1 MSFVHLHNHTHFSL
15 LDGACKI
22 HELILET
29 KRLGMDSLA
38 VTDHGNM
45 YGVLE
50 FYTEAIK
57 HEIKPIIGCEVYLA
71 PRERTKHAPV
81 EGEPNSYHL
90 VLLAKNK
97 TGYKN
102 LIKLTSYAFIQ
113 GFYYRPRIDKDL
125 LKQFSEGLIV
135 LSACLKGEVTSKLRQ
150 GRREAAIAAVEF
162 YQQVFGDDFY
172 LEVQNHGLAEE
183 QTAYTAVQ
191 DLARE
196 MGVPLVATND
206 VHYLHK
212 KDHLAHD
219 ILLCLQT
226 GKDRDDPNRMR
237 YQTDELYL
245 KSAEE
250 MYARFKGQADILERT
265 LEVAGKIDL
274 RLDFGQRHL
283 PAFPIPPSEGQTMK
297 PDEYLEKI
305 ARRGLEKRYTNV
317 STEQVQRLEYELT
330 VIKKMDFAGYFLIVQ
345 DFINAARERNIP
357 VGLGR
362 GSAAGSLVAYA
373 LGITNIDPLKYD
385 LLFERF
391 LNPERISLP
400 DIDIDFCYERR
411 DEVIDYVKE
420 KYGKNNVAQIITF
433 GTMASR
439 GVIRDVSRVLKIPIP
454 QADAIAKKIPVIQG
468 KPLPLSEAFK
478 IVPELKKL
486 SEEDD
491 PKIAELLEF
500 SKTLEGM
507 ARHASVHAAGIL
519 IAPDDITNYVP
530 LAITAEKEVTTQ
542 WTMNWCEAIGLLKM
556 DFLGLRNL
564 TVINKTEEMIRKRHD
579 PDFSIEK
586 IPMNDPPTF
595 ELFGKG
601 NTVGVFQFESSGMQD
616 YLRKLKPNRL
626 EDLIAMN
633 ALYRPGPMD
642 MIDDFIARKKG
653 QKEITYLHPKL
664 EPILSETYGIIVYQ
678 EQVMRITSTL
688 GGFSLA
694 ESDLMRRIMGKKK
707 KKEMEGQKEKFIS
720 GSVKNKIDVKIA
732 REIAEMI
739 EKFASYG
746 FNKSHAAAYA
756 LIAYQTAFL
765 KSNYAAEFMAAN
777 LSSEVHDTDRIVV
790 LIDDCRRMGI
800 EVIAPDIN
808 ISEAHFE
815 PKDKDKIAFGLVAI
829 KNVGHAAI
837 QSILEQRKKTAPFAG
852 IFQLLQNVDLRLV
865 NKKVLENLIQSGAMD
880 SLEGTRAQKF
890 HAIEKALELGQ
901 SLQSRKRK
909 AGEQKSLFD
918 VNPEVNDTL
927 TYPALPDVPA
937 WSVQDTLAR
946 EKEALGLYLSGHPL
960 GKYKNIL
967 TLYRSKLDNKNGA
980 AFNEEGNVRIC
991 GMITE
996 IRTLLDKKQNKMAF
1010 IKLEDFDRTYEAVIF
1025 GSIYKNV
1032 ENLVK
1037 KDALVLVQGRLN
1049 SSLDDPVI
1057 KIICDEVYDLE
1068 KVPALL
1074 TEYLIVR
1081 VDNTQITKQ
1090 KIADLHKTLYAHRG
1104 KLPVYFKVTLNGTE
1118 EVNMISRKMQVQID
1132 HKLLDELIGLIGF
1145 ENLKVKVKTR

>member
-1 MSFVHLHNHTHFSL
+1 
-15 LDGACKI
+15 
-22 HELILET
+22 
-29 KRLGMDSLA
+29 
-38 VTDHGNM
+38 
-45 YGVLE
+45 
-50 FYTEAIK
+50 
-57 HEIKPIIGCEVYLA
+57 
-71 PRERTKHAPV
+71 
-81 EGEPNSYHL
+81 
-90 VLLAKNK
+90 
-97 TGYKN
+97 
-102 LIKLTSYAFIQ
+102 
-113 GFYYRPRIDKDL
+113 
-125 LKQFSEGLIV
+125 
-135 LSACLKGEVTSKLRQ
+135 
-150 GRREAAIAAVEF
+150 
-162 YQQVFGDDFY
+162 
-172 LEVQNHGLAEE
+172 
-183 QTAYTAVQ
+183 
-191 DLARE
+191 
-196 MGVPLVATND
+196 MGVAVVATND

-212 KDHLAHD
+212 KDQQAHD

-245 KSAEE
+245 KSPEE
-250 MYARFKGQADILERT
+250 MYTRFKGQTGVLERT
-265 LEVAGKIDL
+265 LEIAAKIDL
-274 RLDFGQRHL
+274 RLDFNRRHL
-283 PAFPIPPSEGQTMK
+283 PAFPIPSEAGAAT

-305 ARRGLEKRYTNV
+305 ARQGLQKRYT
-317 STEQVQRLEYELT
+317 SIAAEQVQRLEYELS
-330 VIKKMDFAGYFLIVQ
+330 VIKKMGFAGYFLIVQ

-362 GSAAGSLVAYA
+362 GSAAGSLVAYS

-391 LNPERISLP
+391 LNPARISLP

-411 DEVIDYVKE
+411 DEVIDYVRT

-454 QADAIAKKIPVIQG
+454 KADAIAKKIPVIQG
-468 KPLPLSEAFK
+468 KPMPLNEAFK

-486 SEEDD
+486 SEEED
-491 PKIAELLEF
+491 PKIAELLEY
-500 SKTLEGM
+500 SKTLEGLS
-507 ARHASVHAAGIL
+507 RHASVHAAGIL

-579 PDFSIEK
+579 PHFSIEH
-586 IPMNDPPTF
+586 IPLDDPATF

-601 NTVGVFQFESSGMQD
+601 YTVGVFQFESTGMQD

-678 EQVMRITSTL
+678 EQVMRITSAL

-694 ESDLMRRIMGKKK
+694 ESDIMRRIMGKKK
-707 KKEMEGQKEKFIS
+707 KKEMEGQKEKFIR
-720 GSVKNKIDVKIA
+720 GSVQNKVDEKTA
-732 REIAEMI
+732 RGIAEMI

-765 KSNYAAEFMAAN
+765 KSNYTAEFMAAN
-777 LSSEVHDTDRIVV
+777 LSSEVHDTDRIVA

-808 ISEAHFE
+808 YSEAHFE
-815 PKDKDKIAFGLVAI
+815 PTDKGKIAFGLVAI
-829 KNVGHAAI
+829 KNVGHTAI
-837 QSILEQRKKTAPFAG
+837 HSILEQRKKTTPFAS
-852 IFQLLQNVDLRLV
+852 IFQLVQNIDLRLV
-865 NKKVLENLIQSGAMD
+865 NKKVMENLIQSGALD

-890 HAIEKALELGQ
+890 HAIEKALEFGQ

-918 VNPEVNDTL
+918 VNPQVNDTI
-927 TYPALPDVPA
+927 TYPLLPDVPA

-967 TLYRSKLDNKNGA
+967 NLYSSRLDVKNGA
-980 AFNEEGNVRIC
+980 RSLEEGAVRIC

-1032 ENLVK
+1032 ENLIK
-1037 KDALVLVQGRLN
+1037 KDSLVLVHGRLN
-1049 SSLDDPVI
+1049 SSLDDPLI
-1057 KIICDEVYDLE
+1057 KIIGDGVVDLE
-1068 KVPALL
+1068 MVPSNL
-1074 TEYLIVR
+1074 TEYLLVR
-1081 VDNTQITKQ
+1081 IDKIHITKQ
-1090 KIADLHKTLYAHRG
+1090 KITDLHKTLYAHRG
-1104 KLPVYFKVTLNGTE
+1104 KLPVYFKVTLNGSA
-1118 EVNMISRKMQVQID
+1118 EVDMISRKMQVDIN
-1132 HKLLDELIGLIGF
+1132 HKLLDELVALIGL
-1145 ENLKVKVKTR
+1145 ENIKVKVKTR

>member
-1 MSFVHLHNHTHFSL
+1 MSFVHLHNHTHYSL

-29 KRLGMDSLA
+29 RRLGMDSLA
-38 VTDHGNM
+38 ITDHGNM

-50 FYTEAIK
+50 FYTEAVR
-57 HEIKPIIGCEVYLA
+57 HGVKPIIGCEVYLA
-71 PRERTKHAPV
+71 PQQRTIQAPLS
-81 EGEPNSYHL
+81 GEPTSYHL
-90 VLLAKNK
+90 VLLAKNE

-102 LIKLTSYAFIQ
+102 LIKLSSYAFLQ
-113 GFYYRPRIDKDL
+113 GFYYRPRIDKEL
-125 LKQFSEGLIV
+125 LRQYSDGLIV

-150 GRREAAIAAVEF
+150 GKRDAAIAAVEF

-172 LEVQNHGLAEE
+172 LEVQNHGMAEE
-183 QTAYTAVQ
+183 QAAYNMVTE
-191 DLARE
+191 LARE
-196 MGVPLVATND
+196 MGVALVATND
-206 VHYLHK
+206 VHYLQR
-212 KDHLAHD
+212 KDYQAHD

-245 KSAEE
+245 KSPEE
-250 MYARFKGQADILERT
+250 MYSRFKGQTKILEQT
-265 LEVAGKIDL
+265 VEVAEKINL
-274 RLDFGQRHL
+274 KLDFSQRYL
-283 PAFPIPPSEGQTMK
+283 PAFPIPVGEGSLS

-305 ARRGLEKRYTNV
+305 ARQALPKRYTSV
-317 STEQVQRLEYELT
+317 TVDQVQRLEYELG
-330 VIKKMDFAGYFLIVQ
+330 VIRKMGFAGYFLIVE
-345 DFINAARERNIP
+345 DFISAARERGIP

-373 LGITNIDPLKYD
+373 LGITDIDPLKYD

-454 QADAIAKKIPVIQG
+454 KADAIAKKIPVIQG
-468 KPLPLSEAFK
+468 KPMPLNEAFK
-478 IVPELKKL
+478 IIPELKNL
-486 SEEDD
+486 STEDD
-491 PKIAELLEF
+491 PKIKELIEF
-500 SKTLEGM
+500 SKTLEGL

-530 LAITAEKEVTTQ
+530 LALTADKQITTQ
-542 WTMNWCEAIGLLKM
+542 WTMNWCESIGLLKM

-564 TVINKTEEMIRKRHD
+564 TVINKTEQMIRKRHNA
-579 PDFSIEK
+579 DFSVHH
-586 IPMNDPPTF
+586 IPMDDQSTF

-616 YLRKLKPNRL
+616 YLRKLNPNRL

-633 ALYRPGPMD
+633 ALYRPGPMN

-664 EPILSETYGIIVYQ
+664 EPILNETYGIIVYQ
-678 EQVMRITSTL
+678 EQVMRITSAL

-694 ESDLMRRIMGKKK
+694 ESDIMRRIMGKKK
-707 KKEMEGQKEKFIS
+707 KKEMEGQKEKFIA
-720 GSVKNKIDVKIA
+720 GSVRNNVDEKIA
-732 REIAEMI
+732 REIADMI

-765 KSNYAAEFMAAN
+765 KSHYPAEFMAAN
-777 LSSEVHDTDRIVV
+777 LSSEVHDTDRVV
-790 LIDDCRRMGI
+790 ALIDECRRMGI

-808 ISEAHFE
+808 YSEAHFE
-815 PKDKDKIAFGLVAI
+815 PKDKNKIAFGLVAI

-837 QSILEQRKKTAPFAG
+837 DSILEQRKKTGPFG
-852 IFQLLQNVDLRLV
+852 SIYQLLQSVDLRLV

-880 SLEGTRAQKF
+880 SLPGTRAQKF
-890 HAIEKALELGQ
+890 HAIEKALEFGQ
-901 SLQSRKRK
+901 NFQSRKRK

-918 VNPEVNDTL
+918 VDPQVNDTV
-927 TYPALPDVPA
+927 TYPLLPDVPD
-937 WSVQDTLAR
+937 WSVQDTLGR

-960 GKYKNIL
+960 GKYENIL
-967 TLYRSKLDNKNGA
+967 KLYRSKLDAKNGIA
-980 AFNEEGNVRIC
+980 PGEEGRVKIG

-1010 IKLEDFDRTYEAVIF
+1010 VKLEDFERTYEAVIF
-1025 GSIYKNV
+1025 GSIFKNV
-1032 ENLVK
+1032 ENLIK
-1037 KDALVLVQGRLN
+1037 KDALVLLQGRLN
-1049 SSLDDPVI
+1049 SMLDEPI
-1057 KIICDEVYDLE
+1057 LKIICDEVYDLE
-1068 KVPALL
+1068 NVPATL
-1074 TEYLIVR
+1074 TESLIMR
-1081 VDNTQITKQ
+1081 INQTQITKET
-1090 KIADLHKTLYAHRG
+1090 IADLHKTLYAHRG
-1104 KLPVYFKVTLNGTE
+1104 KLPVYFKVTLNGSDE
-1118 EVNMISRKMQVQID
+1118 INMVSKKIQVDID
-1132 HKLLDELIGLIGF
+1132 HKLLDELVALIGLDNIR
-1145 ENLKVKVKTR
+1145 VKIKSR

>member
-1 MSFVHLHNHTHFSL
+1 
-15 LDGACKI
+15 
-22 HELILET
+22 
-29 KRLGMDSLA
+29 
-38 VTDHGNM
+38 M
-45 YGVLE
+45 Y
-50 FYTEAIK
+50 T
-57 HEIKPIIGCEVYLA
+57 
-71 PRERTKHAPV
+71 
-81 EGEPNSYHL
+81 
-90 VLLAKNK
+90 
-97 TGYKN
+97 
-102 LIKLTSYAFIQ
+102 
-113 GFYYRPRIDKDL
+113 
-125 LKQFSEGLIV
+125 
-135 LSACLKGEVTSKLRQ
+135 
-150 GRREAAIAAVEF
+150 
-162 YQQVFGDDFY
+162 
-172 LEVQNHGLAEE
+172 
-183 QTAYTAVQ
+183 
-191 DLARE
+191 
-196 MGVPLVATND
+196 
-206 VHYLHK
+206 
-212 KDHLAHD
+212 
-219 ILLCLQT
+219 
-226 GKDRDDPNRMR
+226 
-237 YQTDELYL
+237 
-245 KSAEE
+245 
-250 MYARFKGQADILERT
+250 RFKGQASILERT

-274 RLDFGQRHL
+274 RLDFSQRHL
-283 PAFPIPPSEGQTMK
+283 PAFPIPLSEGQTIK

-317 STEQVQRLEYELT
+317 TAEQVQRLEYELA

-454 QADAIAKKIPVIQG
+454 KADAIAKKIPVIQG

-478 IVPELKKL
+478 IIPELKKL

-500 SKTLEGM
+500 SKTLEGL

-530 LAITAEKEVTTQ
+530 LAVTADKEVTTQ

-579 PDFSIEK
+579 PNFSIEN
-586 IPMNDPPTF
+586 IPLNDPATF

-678 EQVMRITSTL
+678 EQVMRITSAL

-720 GSVKNKIDVKIA
+720 GSVQNKIDAKIA

-815 PKDKDKIAFGLVAI
+815 PKEKDKIAFGLVAI
-829 KNVGHAAI
+829 KNVGHTAI
-837 QSILEQRKKTAPFAG
+837 NSILEQRKKTAPFG
-852 IFQLLQNVDLRLV
+852 NVFQLLQNVDLRLV

-890 HAIEKALELGQ
+890 HAIEKALEFGQ

-909 AGEQKSLFD
+909 TGEQKSLFD
-918 VNPEVNDTL
+918 VNPQVSDTL

-967 TLYRSKLDNKNGA
+967 TMYGSKLDVQNGA
-980 AFNEEGNVRIC
+980 KFNEESNVRIC

-1025 GSIYKNV
+1025 GSIYKSV
-1032 ENLVK
+1032 ENLIK
-1037 KDALVLVQGRLN
+1037 KDALVLVLGRLN
-1049 SSLDDPVI
+1049 SSLDDQVI
-1057 KIICDEVYDLE
+1057 KIICDEVHELE
-1068 KVPALL
+1068 KVPATM

-1081 VDNTQITKQ
+1081 VDQSQITKQ

-1104 KLPVYFKVTLNGTE
+1104 KLPVYFKVALNGTE
-1118 EVNMISRKMQVQID
+1118 EVNMVSRKMQVQID
-1132 HKLLDELIGLIGF
+1132 HELLDELVGLIGL
-1145 ENLKVKVKTR
+1145 ENIKVKVKTR